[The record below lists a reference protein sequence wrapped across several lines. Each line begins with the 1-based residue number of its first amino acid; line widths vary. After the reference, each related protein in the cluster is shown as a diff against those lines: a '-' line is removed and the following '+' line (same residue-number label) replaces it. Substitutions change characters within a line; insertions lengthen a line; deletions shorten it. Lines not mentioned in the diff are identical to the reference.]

1 MELKPL
7 PYTRYRGKKELP
19 FPLILSNEANMI
31 PREDLQ
37 PGDTCHSTQLFYPS
51 PDEVYEKACLGLSI
65 KGTAALFDV
74 DANTLSK
81 HFPKTIARARAFRA
95 AELTTRLA
103 LKAQDEM
110 TKGDTSAIKYLLN
123 RFDKE
128 DVEPTVVIQQQF
140 NIGEKATTLTIDDIN
155 NVLIK

>member
-1 MELKPL
+1 MAKVPQLKS
-7 PYTRYRGKKELP
+7 RGKQELP
-19 FPLILSNEANMI
+19 FPLILSQEATVI

-37 PGDTCHSTQLFYPS
+37 PGDTCHPSQLLWPS
-51 PDEVYEKACLGLSI
+51 PEQVFEKARIGLSI
-65 KGTAALFDV
+65 KGTAALFKV
-74 DANTLSK
+74 DAHTLSK
-81 HFPKTIARARAFRA
+81 HFQKTIAEARAEMA
-95 AELTTRLA
+95 AELSERMHQ
-103 LKAQDEM
+103 KARDEM
-110 TKGDTSAIKYLLN
+110 TKGDLSAIKYLLN